1 MFTPSLEL
9 VKDRLPPTSGCGAA
23 MPAGKRAR
31 RHDRHSLRSTMI
43 AAEIPAIA

>member
-23 MPAGKRAR
+23 MPAGKRVR
-31 RHDRHSLRSTMI
+31 RHDHHPPCPPLI
-43 AAEIPAIA
+43 ATEVPAIA